1 MKRIVSLM
9 LCLAALLCL
18 SACGSDPT
26 AYTPTGNALDP
37 DDSTTP
43 AVTLPMVSQTQ
54 RQDITM
60 AYYPGKS
67 FNPLYATDNTNRAL
81 IPLIYQG
88 LFTVDRN
95 YNPRP
100 ILCKSYTMTED
111 MRTYVFYLQNATF
124 SDGTV
129 LSAQDV
135 VATFNAAIESE
146 VYAGRFHH
154 VKEVTV
160 TPDGGVMVK
169 LSVPYENLPILL
181 DLPILKATEL
191 DRERPV
197 GTGPYRLDATA
208 EGMRLYRR
216 TDWWCRAALSIRDD
230 VISLVPAEDTV
241 HIRDEF
247 EFGAV
252 NLVLANPISN
262 QYADY
267 RCDYELWDCESGIF
281 LYLGCNMNSD
291 LFSVPEVRSAL
302 TYAIDRSSIA
312 TFYRGFARPTTLPV
326 SPLSPYYN
334 PVLASRYEYNP
345 TLFAQAVIAS
355 GLAGREVTL
364 LVNKDDLLRMQAGR
378 AIANMLTEGGL
389 TVVMSELDTNGY
401 RKALRY
407 GNYDLYLGQTK
418 LSPNMDLTTFF
429 SNEGAIHYGGINDVT
444 LNALCQEAL
453 ANRGNYYNLHQQSA
467 NDGRIT
473 AIAFLN
479 YAVYADRG
487 LITEMIPARDN
498 IFYYDLGKTLEDVQ
512 RIDTI
517 TP

>member
-37 DDSTTP
+37 DDSTPP

-169 LSVPYENLPILL
+169 LSVPYENLPICWIC
-181 DLPILKATEL
+181 P
-191 DRERPV
+191 
-197 GTGPYRLDATA
+197 
-208 EGMRLYRR
+208 
-216 TDWWCRAALSIRDD
+216 
-230 VISLVPAEDTV
+230 
-241 HIRDEF
+241 F
-247 EFGAV
+247 
-252 NLVLANPISN
+252 
-262 QYADY
+262 
-267 RCDYELWDCESGIF
+267 
-281 LYLGCNMNSD
+281 
-291 LFSVPEVRSAL
+291 
-302 TYAIDRSSIA
+302 
-312 TFYRGFARPTTLPV
+312 
-326 SPLSPYYN
+326 
-334 PVLASRYEYNP
+334 
-345 TLFAQAVIAS
+345 
-355 GLAGREVTL
+355 
-364 LVNKDDLLRMQAGR
+364 
-378 AIANMLTEGGL
+378 
-389 TVVMSELDTNGY
+389 
-401 RKALRY
+401 
-407 GNYDLYLGQTK
+407 
-418 LSPNMDLTTFF
+418 
-429 SNEGAIHYGGINDVT
+429 
-444 LNALCQEAL
+444 
-453 ANRGNYYNLHQQSA
+453 
-467 NDGRIT
+467 
-473 AIAFLN
+473 
-479 YAVYADRG
+479 
-487 LITEMIPARDN
+487 
-498 IFYYDLGKTLEDVQ
+498 
-512 RIDTI
+512 
-517 TP
+517 